1 MLRLLVILVTL
12 LSSAVVASESSVC
25 RHPDWEYEHV
35 VPVSTLT
42 ATFECSSD
50 CMTNERFM
58 TAYSDLHNTLIVPL
72 SCSEFQLLP
81 IPFGRELRGAI
92 ARIYFYMID
101 QHQLTVDQDYYMLLI
116 QWSHIH
122 PVMEWERERNRIL
135 TEMTGKSN
143 YYVD

>member
-42 ATFECSSD
+42 TTFECSSD

-72 SCSEFQLLP
+72 SCNETQRLP
-81 IPFGRELRGAI
+81 IPFGRELRGAV

-101 QHQLTVDQDYYMLLI
+101 QHRLDVDQDYYMLLLT
-116 QWSHIH
+116 WSQIH
-122 PVMEWERERNRIL
+122 PVMEWERERNQIL
-135 TEMTGKSN
+135 MQMTGKSN